1 MSARVEELYSLLVPL
16 ADGRLVVPR
25 ACIAEVTAFAEPQ
38 PLPGAPPWMLGH
50 VDWNGR
56 KIALVSFEG
65 ICGDP
70 MPRRGPRARV
80 VVFRTLS
87 DALPVRFFGVV
98 TQGFPQ
104 LVRVNPA
111 VLAPD
116 TTTSWPDDGAVIC
129 QVRMVNQR
137 PLIPDLEHVERL
149 IAAVGSAQPVAPG

>member
-1 MSARVEELYSLLVPL
+1 MNARVDELYSLLVPL

-38 PLPGAPPWMLGH
+38 PVPGAPPWMLGH
-50 VDWNGR
+50 VEWNGR
-56 KIALVSFEG
+56 QIALVSFEG

-70 MPRRGPRARV
+70 VPRSGPRARV
-80 VVFRTLS
+80 VVFRALS
-87 DALPVRFFGVV
+87 DALPARFYGVL

-104 LVRVNPA
+104 LVRVNPV

-116 TTTSWPDDGAVIC
+116 DTHEWPADGAVIC

-137 PLIPDLEHVERL
+137 PLIPDLEQIERL
-149 IAAVGSAQPVAPG
+149 IAGVSYAPVAD

>member
-1 MSARVEELYSLLVPL
+1 MNARVEELYSLLVPL
-16 ADGRLVVPR
+16 AQGRLVVPR

-38 PLPGAPPWMLGH
+38 PAPGAPPWMLGY

-65 ICGDP
+65 ICGDAV
-70 MPRRGPRARV
+70 PRQGPRSRV
-80 VVFRTLS
+80 VVFR
-87 DALPVRFFGVV
+87 ALGEALVARHFAMV

-104 LVRVNPA
+104 LVRVNAA

-116 TTTSWPDDGAVIC
+116 TSRQWPDDGAVIC

-137 PLIPDLEHVERL
+137 PLIPDLEFIEQL
-149 IAAVGSAQPVAPG
+149 IAALDTETADAG

>member
-1 MSARVEELYSLLVPL
+1 MNARVDELYSLLVPL

-25 ACIAEVTAFAEPQ
+25 ACIAEVTAFAEPH
-38 PLPGAPPWMLGH
+38 PIVGAPQWLLGH

-56 KIALVSFEG
+56 QIALVSFEG

-70 MPRRGPRARV
+70 VPRTGPRARV
-80 VVFRTLS
+80 VVFRTLT
-87 DALPVRFFGVV
+87 DALPVRYYGVL

-116 TTTSWPDDGAVIC
+116 PGNSWPGDGAVIC

-149 IAAVGSAQPVAPG
+149 IAAAGVASEAPAG

>member
-1 MSARVEELYSLLVPL
+1 MSARIEELYSLLVPL

-25 ACIAEVTAFAEPQ
+25 ACIAEVTSFAEPR
-38 PLPGAPPWMLGH
+38 PVPGAPHWLLGH

-70 MPRRGPRARV
+70 VPRTGPRARV
-80 VVFRTLS
+80 VVFRALT
-87 DALPVRFFGVV
+87 DALPVRFYGVL

-116 TTTSWPDDGAVIC
+116 KSTQWPEDGAVIC

-149 IAAVGSAQPVAPG
+149 IAAAGPAPAEAPA